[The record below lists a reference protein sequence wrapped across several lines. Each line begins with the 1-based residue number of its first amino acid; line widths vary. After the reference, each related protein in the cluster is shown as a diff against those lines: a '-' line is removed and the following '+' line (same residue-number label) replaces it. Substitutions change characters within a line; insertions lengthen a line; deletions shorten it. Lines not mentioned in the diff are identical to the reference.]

1 MKGYG
6 GSLIAYHVI
15 THSFS
20 LIVALLTTVFSSQEW
35 TNNEGCEVGEANLGG
50 FILAG
55 CSTPFVLASAVM
67 GFFILYRMYK
77 AKQFTNFVV
86 AHVIWLQT
94 QLISNVIIAFVLAF
108 TENCAVLYLN
118 KLCWVSLGFTIFIA
132 RCVDNDFREA
142 LGILFKVKPLK
153 SECKVL
159 DLLVE
164 RHMNS
169 VDYEG
174 VVYFQVFKSL
184 QTKFILDSLIS
195 LSLKFLQA
203 PHLRINPTE
212 SFFQID
218 SDDLRGVLSRSC
230 LNDFF
235 DIWTADKY
243 NVVEYFPTEF
253 LKLRTK
259 LGHSNFTVFNS
270 LNALENL
277 SNLEKLSQS
286 RGGSSGAFMYT
297 SHDSKFVLKTITTQE
312 KLVLL
317 NKLLTLYLSRLQTQD
332 SALVRVLGVFQ
343 VQCVNNYSTNL
354 VLMEN
359 IFADAKVLRKFDLKG
374 SLYNRETKSAT
385 SIGKDVDF
393 LKSVGSLS
401 LIEEDAETLLRRVER
416 DSEMLLSEGLMDYSL
431 LVGVCED
438 RSRFPSNYSYRSTKE
453 GEVYLIALIDFLQ
466 EYNTSKRLENFFKV
480 KVRRA
485 KHEEVSSVEPVLYRE
500 RFINF
505 VKLISSYQDR
515 S

>member
-1 MKGYG
+1 
-6 GSLIAYHVI
+6 
-15 THSFS
+15 
-20 LIVALLTTVFSSQEW
+20 
-35 TNNEGCEVGEANLGG
+35 
-50 FILAG
+50 
-55 CSTPFVLASAVM
+55 M
-67 GFFILYRMYK
+67 GI
-77 AKQFTNFVV
+77 
-86 AHVIWLQT
+86 
-94 QLISNVIIAFVLAF
+94 
-108 TENCAVLYLN
+108 
-118 KLCWVSLGFTIFIA
+118 
-132 RCVDNDFREA
+132 
-142 LGILFKVKPLK
+142 
-153 SECKVL
+153 
-159 DLLVE
+159 
-164 RHMNS
+164 
-169 VDYEG
+169 
-174 VVYFQVFKSL
+174 
-184 QTKFILDSLIS
+184 
-195 LSLKFLQA
+195 
-203 PHLRINPTE
+203 
-212 SFFQID
+212 
-218 SDDLRGVLSRSC
+218 
-230 LNDFF
+230 
-235 DIWTADKY
+235 
-243 NVVEYFPTEF
+243 
-253 LKLRTK
+253 
-259 LGHSNFTVFNS
+259 SNFTVFSS

-277 SNLEKLSQS
+277 SNLERLSQS

-401 LIEEDAETLLRRVER
+401 LIEEDAEALLRRVER

-431 LVGVCED
+431 LVGVCEAG
-438 RSRFPSNYSYRSTKE
+438 SRFPSNYSYRSTKE
-453 GEVYLIALIDFLQ
+453 GKVYLIALIDFLQ
-466 EYNTSKRLENFFKV
+466 EYNTSKRLEHFFKV